1 MNPIE
6 DFNEEKIDMNRKKLH
21 FKRFV
26 PKPMTKELKNKLT
39 NKIHKNISTFIPSGK
54 KKEKIIEKA

>member
-1 MNPIE
+1 
-6 DFNEEKIDMNRKKLH
+6 MNRKKLH

-54 KKEKIIEKA
+54 KNEKIIEKA